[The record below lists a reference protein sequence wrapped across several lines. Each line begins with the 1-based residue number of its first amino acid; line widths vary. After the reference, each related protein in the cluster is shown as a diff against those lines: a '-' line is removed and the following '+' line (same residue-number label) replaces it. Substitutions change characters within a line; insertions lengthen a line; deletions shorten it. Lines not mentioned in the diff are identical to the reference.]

1 MKMNN
6 GANNGQSPASRPD
19 PRLSAALVAAR
30 LTSAGIRRL
39 GRGGGTAAP
48 GLIANRIDPGLLD
61 KIAARL
67 PEGAVVIAGT
77 NGKTTVSRM
86 MADVLEASGR
96 RVAHNRSGSNLAR
109 GVASALAARATL
121 TGDPRAEI
129 GVIESDEAA
138 LPEILR
144 RVQPRIVVLN
154 NLFRD
159 QLDRYGELNAIATMW
174 KPALRELPASAT
186 VVVYADDPTLADLT
200 DGLTARRI
208 AFGLTDTDPRFH
220 LAALPHAVDSTTCR
234 RCGSDLEYGAL
245 YSAHLGAWRCPRCG
259 LERPPLTVRG
269 AEIALNGIESLRVRV
284 ERELDGQ
291 PQPPLDLAVAVPGL
305 FNVYNTVAV
314 AAAATALGVPGSE
327 VATALAAYQPAFG
340 RIERITYQGRTIVLT
355 LVKNPVAFNET
366 MRMLTITTTGLA
378 VPTLIAINDLDADGR
393 DVSWLWDVDF
403 ELLASGEAPLFTS
416 GLRGADMA
424 NRLKYAGVPTD
435 RLQPLP
441 NDLAAGLDGFIA
453 AVPEGGTGYILPTYT
468 AMLGLRRVLAERGAV
483 QDFWEQ

>member
-1 MKMNN
+1 MTSNPLN
-6 GANNGQSPASRPD
+6 GRGGPATLPD

-30 LTSAGIRRL
+30 LASAGIRHL

-48 GLIANRIDPGLLD
+48 GLIANRIDPRLLD

-67 PEGAVVIAGT
+67 PQGAVVIAGT

-86 MADVLEASGR
+86 VADVLEANGR

-121 TGDPRAEI
+121 SGNPRAEI

-144 RVQPRIVVLN
+144 RVQPRVVVLN

-159 QLDRYGELNAIATMW
+159 QLDRYGELNAIAALW
-174 KPALRELPASAT
+174 KPALAALPASAT
-186 VVVYADDPTLADLT
+186 VVVNADDPSLADLT
-200 DGLTARRI
+200 DGLTARRV
-208 AFGLTDTDPRFH
+208 AFGLTDPDPRYH

-234 RCGSDLEYGAL
+234 RCGADLAYDAL
-245 YSAHLGAWRCPRCG
+245 YSAHLGAWRCPGCG
-259 LERPPLTVRG
+259 LARPALAVRG
-269 AEIALNGIESLRVRV
+269 ATIGLNGIESLRVRV
-284 ERELDGQ
+284 EREQEGQ
-291 PQPPLDLAVAVPGL
+291 ALPPLELTVAVPGL

-314 AAAATALGVPGSE
+314 AATATVLGVPG
-327 VATALAAYQPAFG
+327 VDVTAALAAYRPAFG
-340 RIERITYQGRTIVLT
+340 RIERIAFQGRTIVLT

-366 MRMLTITTTGLA
+366 MRMLTIATDGLA

-424 NRLKYAGVPTD
+424 NRLKYAGVPAD
-435 RLQPLP
+435 RLHPLP
-441 NDLAAGLDGFIA
+441 NDLAAGLDAFIA